1 MIVLC
6 PVFQSAGAGISET
19 KLGQESDNETWS
31 AMHTC
36 MVKAMAT
43 IPVQKHKAT
52 PLFLG
57 ATAGM
62 RLLE

>member
-1 MIVLC
+1 M
-6 PVFQSAGAGISET
+6 

-36 MVKAMAT
+36 MVQAMEAV
-43 IPVQKHKAT
+43 PAEKHKAT